1 LTSLSLRA
9 RIGLFAL
16 TIPLFMVVAGMVL
29 YWAYQESLE
38 RANIE
43 RLSAQLYSLLAV
55 AEPSGKNIW
64 LPEQLQEASFNQVQS
79 GLLALVRNENGQVLW
94 QSASALGVD
103 ISSMMLLPAST
114 IGQLQVQQDASND
127 DYLQISL
134 PVRFGEGADTPVLT
148 FEVWQARRLIRQESQ
163 TFTTVLG
170 IGLGLLTLAL
180 MIIIGVMIRW
190 TLKPI
195 NQVVGELGA
204 VEKAQRETISEDYPQ
219 ELRALTRALNTVLS
233 VERRLRERYRNSL
246 GDLAHSLK
254 TPLAVI
260 RGQLREHSDLH
271 GDMARHIEEQI
282 SHMDEVVTYQLKR
295 ASSGGSR
302 VWAKPVSILKV
313 VERITN
319 ALNKIYRERHLE
331 VALSIDADAGFLG
344 DETDLM
350 EMLGNLIDNAYK
362 YCQSEVSITL
372 FSVEESQVKIEVADD
387 GPGIP
392 PELWDRALVRG
403 VRLDSRPI
411 GQGIGLSVVADLVSS
426 YEGRI
431 HIGDR
436 LDQQDQQ
443 RGCSIVIVLPG
454 RLV

>member
-1 LTSLSLRA
+1 MTSLSLRA
-9 RIGLFAL
+9 RVGLFAL
-16 TIPLFMVVAGMVL
+16 TIPLFMVAAGMVL

-55 AEPSGKNIW
+55 AEPSGSDIW
-64 LPEQLQEASFNQVQS
+64 LPEQLQEERFNQVQS
-79 GLLALVRNENGQVLW
+79 GLLALVRSDSGQVLW

-103 ISSMMLLPAST
+103 TASPKLLPESA
-114 IGQLQVQQDASND
+114 IGQLQIQQVASND

-148 FEVWQARRLIRQESQ
+148 FEVWQDRRLIRQESR
-163 TFTTVLG
+163 TFTNVLG

-180 MIIIGVMIRW
+180 MILIGVMIRW
-190 TLKPI
+190 ILKPL
-195 NQVVGELGA
+195 NQVVAELGA
-204 VEKAQRETISEDYPQ
+204 VEKAQRETISENYPQ
-219 ELRALTRALNTVLS
+219 ELRALTRALNTVLG

-260 RGQLREHSDLH
+260 RGQLREHSDLQSE
-271 GDMARHIEEQI
+271 MARHIEEQI
-282 SHMDEVVTYQLKR
+282 SRMDEVVTYQLKR

-302 VWAKPVSILKV
+302 VWAKPVSVLKV
-313 VERITN
+313 VERITS
-319 ALNKIYRERHLE
+319 ALNKIYRDRHLE
-331 VALSIDADAGFLG
+331 VALSIDDDAGFLG

-362 YCQSEVSITL
+362 YCQSEVSIKL
-372 FSVEESQVKIEVADD
+372 FSVEDSELKIEVADD

-392 PELWDRALVRG
+392 PELRDTVLVRG

-426 YEGRI
+426 YGGRI

-436 LDQQDQQ
+436 LDQR
-443 RGCSIVIVLPG
+443 RGSSIVIVLPG
-454 RLV
+454 RK